1 MQEKKNKRLVILFAA
16 LCSMTAIVYWLGQE
30 DGTVSVDKNKFKG
43 FDLKAID
50 HVILE
55 SKGGRVE
62 LKFTGSKWEVN
73 NQFDADASMIQVL
86 FATLQQAE
94 PKRPVAESMRD
105 SVNEALK
112 VQGVKVTLMEAGAEK
127 SSFYAG
133 GNGKKTQA
141 IFAEAGDEMTP
152 YLVVIPGYR
161 VYVSGIFEVPEK
173 DWKNKYVFG
182 FNWRNFERLESEFPQ
197 KPSDGFQVALQDN
210 FFAVQGLL
218 NLDTGKLN
226 SYLDDVSLLTVDE
239 YKDDPIFTDSLTKPL
254 PMAVIIVKDIA
265 QRAYKLELYPP
276 RAIGQPV
283 PALINGVQW
292 AFISPEKVQKIIKRK
307 AFFEK

>member
-1 MQEKKNKRLVILFAA
+1 MQEKKNKRLAILFAA
-16 LCSMTAIVYWLGQE
+16 LCCMTAIVYWVGLD
-30 DGTVSVDKNKFKG
+30 DGTVSVDKNKFKN

-50 HVILE
+50 HIILE

-105 SVNEALK
+105 SVNNALK
-112 VQGVKVTLMEAGAEK
+112 LQGAKVTLMEAGEAK
-127 SSFYAG
+127 HSFYAG
-133 GNGKKTQA
+133 GNAQKTQA
-141 IFAEAGDEMTP
+141 FFAEAADDMTP
-152 YLVVIPGYR
+152 YLVAIPGYR

-182 FNWRNFERLESEFPQ
+182 FNWRNFERLESEFPN
-197 KPSDGFQVALQDN
+197 KPADGFLVALQDN

-218 NLDTGKLN
+218 NLDTAKLN
-226 SYLDDVSLLTVDE
+226 TYLDDVSLLTVDE
-239 YKDDPIFTDSLTKPL
+239 YKDKPIFPDSLSKPS
-254 PMAVIIVKDIA
+254 PVVVIVVKDVA
-265 QRAYKLELYPP
+265 QRAYKLELYPSK
-276 RAIGQPV
+276 GVEQQV
-283 PALINGVQW
+283 PALINGTQW
-292 AFISPEKVQKIIKRK
+292 ALIAPEKVQKIIKKK